1 MRCRFIA
8 ASLPSG
14 PARFRDDTVL
24 WRCALSPLKTSIGIS
39 VLDISVQRLAHPF
52 RISFEKAAQRASRAS
67 REVPQRMFP
76 WASIRNWPSGDSLT
90 RPHEARIKCDYGR
103 VGEG

>member
-8 ASLPSG
+8 ASLLSG

-39 VLDISVQRLAHPF
+39 VLEISVQRFAHPF
-52 RISFEKAAQRASRAS
+52 RAANFPSKKAAPRASLD
-67 REVPQRMFP
+67 RMFP
-76 WASIRNWPSGDSLT
+76 WTSIRNWPTGGGDSLT
-90 RPHEARIKCDYGR
+90 RPHEARIKYDYGR